1 MFIPVYLI
9 EGRKKLEIKRVV
21 ENDRIGEFINEEF
34 SQYATDCVVTLN
46 FEEFCFVAEDNG
58 KIAGVITGRAYY
70 NEVHIGDLIVGMAYR
85 RDGVG
90 SKLVA
95 AVEDAYR
102 GKGYEKIALTTFGF
116 QAPEFYKK
124 LGYKLEFVR
133 KDKDPKLSKY
143 FYLKKI
149 NFSSGINGKETDIQ
163 KLVDNIDRVHTT
175 DLGAD
180 RIKKNLS
187 LGEVDVVEWCKSKIL
202 SEKAEISKQGKNWYV
217 CIEGCIITVNAGSYT
232 IITAHKEKR

>member
-1 MFIPVYLI
+1 M
-9 EGRKKLEIKRVV
+9 
-21 ENDRIGEFINEEF
+21 
-34 SQYATDCVVTLN
+34 
-46 FEEFCFVAEDNG
+46 AEDNG

-85 RDGVG
+85 RDSVG

-217 CIEGCIITVNAGSYT
+217 CIEGCIITVNASSYT